1 MPRRDQNRAKSG
13 WLLSKSASKR
23 SVGDAAHT
31 LHTGVA
37 ATETELCGFGA
48 RSRVMVLMLT
58 FSVVV
63 CCSRFDFS

>member
-37 ATETELCGFGA
+37 DGA
-48 RSRVMVLMLT
+48 LWFWCAVTRDGAHSNIQRCRLLLKI
-58 FSVVV
+58 
-63 CCSRFDFS
+63 RL